1 MTTAAHVRGKQ
12 VPVVRSGQGTTTAT
26 NRNFNAATT
35 SGTPV
40 MLRDPARTP
49 ARAAVHSS
57 PIIPDE
63 ARTFGMDSFFPT
75 IKIYNPNGQQYTP
88 WTPS

>member
-12 VPVVRSGQGTTTAT
+12 VVVRSGQGTTTAT
-26 NRNFNAATT
+26 TRYFNAATT

-49 ARAAVHSS
+49 ARAAVQTCAWSAVG
-57 PIIPDE
+57 P
-63 ARTFGMDSFFPT
+63 GY
-75 IKIYNPNGQQYTP
+75 KNC
-88 WTPS
+88 